1 MRVPVSISN
10 RHTHLSAK
18 DIESLFWKE
27 YVCKVAKQLS
37 QPGEVAYEET
47 VTIKWP
53 KGEIK
58 NVRVLWPARKQT
70 QVEIMMGDNY
80 TLWTNAPI
88 LLSGDLEKSEAITI
102 IWPKGS
108 IYLPKGLIVA
118 KRHLHVSQVQADDI
132 GVKQNQNIAVK
143 IINNER
149 WLTFENVIVRIK
161 DTFDLDVHIDI
172 EEGNAAGIGK
182 WARWEIIL

>member
-18 DIESLFWKE
+18 DIESLFWKW
-27 YVCKVAKQLS
+27 YICKELKKLS
-37 QPGEVAYEET
+37 QPWEVAYEET

-70 QVEIMMGDNY
+70 QVEIMMWDNY

-102 IWPKGS
+102 IGPNWS
-108 IYLPKGLIVA
+108 IYLPKWLIVA
-118 KRHLHVSQVQADDI
+118 KRHLHISQAQANDI
-132 GVKQNQNIAVK
+132 GVEQNQNIAIK
-143 IINNER
+143 IINSER

-161 DTFDLDVHIDI
+161 DTFDLDVHVDI
-172 EEGNAAGIGK
+172 EEANAAWIGK